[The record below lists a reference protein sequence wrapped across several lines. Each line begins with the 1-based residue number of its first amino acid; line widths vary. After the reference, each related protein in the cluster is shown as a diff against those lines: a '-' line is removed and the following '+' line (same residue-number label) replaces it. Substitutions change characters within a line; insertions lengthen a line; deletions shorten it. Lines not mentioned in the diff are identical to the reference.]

1 MSARP
6 FDAVVFDLDG
16 TLVESD
22 GDIARA
28 VNAML
33 VALGRAPR
41 SRAQIRASIGH
52 GARHLVECF
61 LGGEDP
67 ALVDR
72 GRELFT
78 DAYAEAPVAETRVYP
93 GIAVLLAELAAAD
106 VAVAVATNKPARLTE
121 PVIRGTNLPALG
133 VRAWASADETGRR
146 KPDPAVLALALD
158 RLGRAALPPPRV
170 AYVGDMAVDLET
182 ADRFGAAGFQV
193 SWGFAPCADA
203 TRWTQD
209 TTDLCRRLVG
219 ER

>member
-33 VALGRAPR
+33 VALGRPAR
-41 SRAQIRASIGH
+41 TRAQIRASIGH

-61 LGGEDP
+61 LGSEDP

-72 GRELFT
+72 GRDLFT
-78 DAYAEAPVAETRVYP
+78 DAYAAAPVVDTRVYP
-93 GIAVLLAELAAAD
+93 GIEALLAALGAAD

-121 PVIRGTNLPALG
+121 PVVRGTGLPALG

-146 KPDPAVLALALD
+146 KPDPAVLALALA
-158 RLGRAALPPPRV
+158 RLGLAGVSPARV

-182 ADRFGAAGFQV
+182 ADRFGATGIQV

-203 TRWTQD
+203 SRWTHD
-209 TTDLCRRLVG
+209 TPDLRRRLLG
-219 ER
+219 EG